1 MLKPLEKQGL
11 IQVPYSK
18 TIYNYAQDKKE
29 IDHNDYWFIKDNPL
43 SKVGVF
49 PYLGCQIGEDL
60 EPDKIYYV
68 LRPKEEL
75 SKKETL
81 ESFRL
86 QPFINDH
93 AMLGTKPGMVKP
105 EDKGIDGVIGEDIY
119 FKDGVIY
126 GDLKLYTESVKEDIE
141 LGKKELSLG
150 YFCDYEEQSGEYEG
164 QPYQF
169 IQRNIKVNHIALVD
183 EGRMGADVRVMDK
196 RITCDTIKEI
206 KEMLK
211 TQKKSLS
218 KSALDEDIEE
228 MTKPQEDACE
238 GKDEDVDKRK
248 LIDEIGGILKDKVD
262 DEIIKTIIE
271 KCELL
276 SYDDSES
283 GANDEEPEKKE
294 ETKDEDDKPA
304 EDEEIIEPVEEVT
317 EEEGKTE
324 VKVENGEVTISM
336 DEMIKQI
343 GQRDSLVDAIKPL
356 VGDNKNY
363 KMMTTSEVAKYACDK
378 LDLKATKG
386 QEVSILRGYIAGLNK
401 SKVNYSIDNA
411 ISVSPKT
418 DEAFDNYVKG
428 V

>member
-1 MLKPLEKQGL
+1 MLKPLEKQGI

-68 LRPKEEL
+68 LRPEEEL
-75 SKKETL
+75 SKSETL
-81 ESFRL
+81 ESFKL

-141 LGKKELSLG
+141 SGKKELSLG
-150 YFCDYEEQSGEYEG
+150 YFCDYEQQPGEYEG
-164 QPYQF
+164 LPYQF

-196 RITCDTIKEI
+196 RITFDTIKEI

-211 TQKKSLS
+211 KQTKSLS

-228 MTKPQEDACE
+228 ITKPQEDACE

-276 SYDDSES
+276 SYDDSET
-283 GANDEEPEKKE
+283 GANDEDPVE
-294 ETKDEDDKPA
+294 EAKDEDDKPA
-304 EDEEIIEPVEEVT
+304 EDELNEEAPVETEIK
-317 EEEGKTE
+317 EEEPAKGE
-324 VKVENGEVTISM
+324 VKVEVSM

-363 KMMTTSEVAKYACDK
+363 KMMTTVEVAKYACDK

-386 QEVSILRGYIAGLNK
+386 QEVSVLRGYIAGLNK

-418 DEAFDNYVKG
+418 DEAFDNYIKG

>member
-1 MLKPLEKQGL
+1 MLKPLEKQGI

-75 SKKETL
+75 SKAETL
-81 ESFRL
+81 ESFKL

-141 LGKKELSLG
+141 SGKKELSLG
-150 YFCDYEEQSGEYEG
+150 YFCDYEEKSGEYEG

-196 RITCDTIKEI
+196 RITFDTIKEI

-211 TQKKSLS
+211 TQNKYLG

-228 MTKPQEDACE
+228 ITKPQKDACE
-238 GKDEDVDKRK
+238 SQDEDVDKRK

-276 SYDDSES
+276 SYDDSET
-283 GANDEEPEKKE
+283 GANDEDPVE
-294 ETKDEDDKPA
+294 EVKDEDDKPA
-304 EDEEIIEPVEEVT
+304 EDELIEEAPVETEIK
-317 EEEGKTE
+317 EEEPAKGE
-324 VKVENGEVTISM
+324 VKVEVSM

-363 KMMTTSEVAKYACDK
+363 KMMTTVEVAKYACDK

-386 QEVSILRGYIAGLNK
+386 QEVSVLRGYIAGLNK

-418 DEAFDNYVKG
+418 DEAFDNYIKG